1 MINDTHMK
9 THNTPLVIF
18 IFSLYVLF
26 MCLVKRI
33 IRPFQHLFIVIGIMC
48 LMIFIT
54 YMENIIISYTTHI
67 DKWVFNPYIVTMTH
81 KIMNRL
87 MVIVG
92 NDYNRSNLRRI
103 IERTKRYVI
112 YFLK

>member
-1 MINDTHMK
+1 
-9 THNTPLVIF
+9 
-18 IFSLYVLF
+18 

-33 IRPFQHLFIVIGIMC
+33 IMPFQHLFIVVGIMC

-54 YMENIIISYTTHI
+54 YMEHIIISYTIHI

-81 KIMNRL
+81 RIMNRL
-87 MVIVG
+87 MVVVG
-92 NDYNRSNLRRI
+92 NDYNRSNLRRLV
-103 IERTKRYVI
+103 ERVKRYVN

>member
-1 MINDTHMK
+1 MISETQ
-9 THNTPLVIF
+9 TTPLVIF

-33 IRPFQHLFIVIGIMC
+33 IRPFQHLFIVVGIMC

-54 YMENIIISYTTHI
+54 YMEHIIISYTTHI
-67 DKWVFNPYIVTMTH
+67 DKLVFNPQIVAMTNT
-81 KIMNRL
+81 IMKRV
-87 MVIVG
+87 MVVVG
-92 NDYNRSNLRRI
+92 NDYNRSNLRRLV
-103 IERTKRYVI
+103 ERAKRYVN